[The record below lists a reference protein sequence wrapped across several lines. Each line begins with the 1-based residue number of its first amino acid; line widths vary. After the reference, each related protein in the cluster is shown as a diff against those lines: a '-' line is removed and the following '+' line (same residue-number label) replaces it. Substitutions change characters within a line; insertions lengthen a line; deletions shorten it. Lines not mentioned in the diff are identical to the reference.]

1 VATDTKEKKLAN
13 SRQKR
18 PENQSSKHNMKINI
32 LPNKRAQSAFTL
44 IEMIGVLAVI
54 AILAALL
61 IPKVFSAIAD
71 AKINNCVVSAETVKT
86 ALADHYGKYGKFDC
100 TFGTNGAVQA
110 AIDAATQTAPYLGY
124 DTNVLMF
131 ESLLDKPFQTKLG
144 SGWGIQVRPCESA
157 TQAVDGGTHASYS
170 LDGTTVNSAQGQFVL
185 EAVISGV
192 PEADAQAISA
202 RLDGPNLTTTSL
214 GVNDYTG
221 KVIYTK
227 PATAGGAVTVYI
239 YLTHR

>member
-1 VATDTKEKKLAN
+1 MKLYTPP
-13 SRQKR
+13 SKR
-18 PENQSSKHNMKINI
+18 ALNQSG
-32 LPNKRAQSAFTL
+32 FTL

-71 AKINNCVVSAETVKT
+71 AKINNAVVSAETIKT
-86 ALADHYGKYGKFDC
+86 AIADHYGKYGKFDT

-110 AIDAATQTAPYLGY
+110 AIDSATIAAPYMGY

-144 SGWGIQVRPCESA
+144 DAWTIQIRPGA
-157 TQAVDGGTHASYS
+157 AANVPVDGGVNPAYN
-170 LDGTTVNSAQGQFVL
+170 LDGNSVNNVVGQFVL
-185 EAVISGV
+185 EAVIKNV
-192 PEADAQAISA
+192 AEADAQAISQ
-202 RLDGPNLTTTSL
+202 RVDGPNLTTTSL
-214 GVNDYTG
+214 GQSDNRG
-221 KVIYTK
+221 RVIYTQ
-227 PATAGGAVTVYI
+227 AGAAGSPVNVYI